1 MLLSNSQ
8 GLLFTASILPELSVQ
23 SKKVL
28 NQVLKDNYKIVFNF
42 MSNVCSLL
50 YRSDLHFR
58 SLPMQ
63 ISHIKPPLSGRSPTP
78 KHP

>member
-1 MLLSNSQ
+1 MLLYNSQ
-8 GLLFTASILPELSVQ
+8 GLLFTALILPDLSVQ
-23 SKKVL
+23 SIKVP
-28 NQVLKDNYKIVFNF
+28 NQVLKDNYNIVFKF

-50 YRSDLHFR
+50 YRSDLSFR

-63 ISHIKPPLSGRSPTP
+63 ISYIKPLLSGRSPTL